1 MIKLRNKQ
9 TGKDL
14 GTLTDG
20 QLQFLIDEL
29 EEENKNDQDYWL
41 HRSQIEIFSEKG
53 ADPFLVK
60 MLETALGEGD
70 EVEVV
75 WERI

>member
-9 TGKDL
+9 TGEDL

-20 QLQFLIDEL
+20 QLQFLINEL

-41 HRSQIEIFSEKG
+41 HRSQIEIFNEKG
-53 ADPFLVK
+53 TDPFLVK